1 MRYSRCALQWAATE
15 MGAFKNNN
23 YDFQTKDI
31 SVLLTT
37 RSRQN

>member
-1 MRYSRCALQWAATE
+1 MRCSCTLQCAPTS
-15 MGAFKNNN
+15 MVHKNNN

>member
-1 MRYSRCALQWAATE
+1 MVVAHVNLK
-15 MGAFKNNN
+15 GANSFVLSLFKNNN

-37 RSRQN
+37 RSR

>member
-1 MRYSRCALQWAATE
+1 VCVCAASN
-15 MGAFKNNN
+15 GAQNN

-37 RSRQN
+37 RSRQIDVLEI